1 MYKSIVRLSSLTLKH
16 IKNVKNGTIIM
27 PFANDKGLKMSG
39 AEVLG
44 IYGQNGSGK
53 TAVIDILYYLQH
65 IMVGESLEQSI
76 SDYIDVV
83 EENAEIIAEYKIC
96 VDDIIFEVGYQI
108 YLKRNDTGIV
118 IDREQLNCA
127 INQDGIRKNKIVF
140 MDYQR
145 EDADSVFKP
154 VIRLKELMG
163 NDRSILMD
171 LLVARKMAEKSN
183 CSYIFGENS
192 REIFINRADAK
203 FSYYSTI
210 ISELFFYALKDLFVI
225 RNTHSG
231 MITANLVL
239 PMTFRVGTTVKGI
252 KGDFAIPLKEPVV
265 LDKLK
270 TELLHYIV
278 EQINKVLYTIIPG
291 MSVDIKDYGKMTLDT
306 GEEGWRME
314 LLSVRDGMKPIPIR
328 MESEGIIKIIS
339 ILNALILA
347 FGNPSICLAIDEL
360 DAGIFEYLLGELLD
374 VFSKSAKGQL
384 IFTSH
389 NLRALEMLPKESIV
403 FSTVNPNNRYIRM
416 KNVKETNNM
425 RSMYIRSITLG
436 GQDEKIYDETDS
448 LKIAKAF
455 RKAGRSLMDE

>member
-1 MYKSIVRLSSLTLKH
+1 MNRNAVRLTSLTLKH

-53 TAVIDILYYLQH
+53 TAVIDTLYFLQH
-65 IMVGESLEQSI
+65 IMIGESIDESI
-76 SDYIDVV
+76 TDYIDVD
-83 EENAEIIAEYKIC
+83 EENAEIIAEYRIC
-96 VDDIIFEVGYQI
+96 TDGIIFEVGYQI
-108 YLKRNDTGIV
+108 YLKRNDTKIV
-118 IDREQLNCA
+118 IDRELLNCA
-127 INQDGIRKNKIVF
+127 VNQEGIRKNKIVF
-140 MDYQR
+140 IDYQR
-145 EDADSVFKP
+145 NDSDPVFKP
-154 VIRLKELMG
+154 VIRLKELIG
-163 NDRSILMD
+163 SDKNLLMD
-171 LLVARKMAEKSN
+171 LLVAKKIAEKSN
-183 CSYIFGENS
+183 CSYIFGESS
-192 REIFINRADAK
+192 RDIFINKADVK

-231 MITANLVL
+231 MITANLIL
-239 PMTFRVGTTVKGI
+239 PMAFRVGNSVKGI
-252 KGDFAIPLKEPVV
+252 KGDFAIPLREPVV
-265 LDKLK
+265 LDVIKK
-270 TELLHYIV
+270 DLLQDIV
-278 EQINKVLYTIIPG
+278 LQINKVLYTIIPG
-291 MSVDIKDYGKMTLDT
+291 MSIDIKNYGKMVLDT

-314 LLSVRDGMKPIPIR
+314 LLSVREGMQPIPIR

-347 FGNPSICLAIDEL
+347 FGNPSICLAVDEL

-374 VFSKSAKGQL
+374 IFSKSAKGQL

-389 NLRALEMLPKESIV
+389 NLRALEMLPKESV
-403 FSTVNPNNRYIRM
+403 MFSTVNPQNRYIRM

>member
-1 MYKSIVRLSSLTLKH
+1 MNKSIVRLSSLTLKH

-65 IMVGESLEQSI
+65 IMIGESLEQSI

-108 YLKRNDTGIV
+108 YLKRNDTDIV

-145 EDADSVFKP
+145 DDADSVFKP

-163 NDRSILMD
+163 NDKSILMD

-252 KGDFAIPLKEPVV
+252 KGDFAIPLREPVV

>member
-1 MYKSIVRLSSLTLKH
+1 MNKSIVRLSSLTLKH

-65 IMVGESLEQSI
+65 IMIGESLEQSI

-108 YLKRNDTGIV
+108 YLKRNDTDIV

-127 INQDGIRKNKIVF
+127 INQDGVRKNKIVF

-145 EDADSVFKP
+145 DDADSVFKP

-163 NDRSILMD
+163 NDKSILMD

-192 REIFINRADAK
+192 REIFMNRADAK

-252 KGDFAIPLKEPVV
+252 KGDFAIPLREPVV

-455 RKAGRSLMDE
+455 RKAGRSLMNE